1 MASELLGSTLDVH
14 GGGVDLKFPHHDNE
28 MAQAEA
34 YWDHHQWVHYFLHTG
49 HLHIEGRKMSKSLK
63 NFLTIREVL
72 EQVTPRQLR
81 LLFLMQSWRDP
92 MNYSQGTLTEMLA
105 KEKMIREFM
114 LMVKTRLRDDMGS
127 QHTAA
132 QRWNK
137 EDEEVHKAILE
148 TEKKVL
154 LLLLL
159 LLVLLLLLLTLV
171 SRFTLRCA
179 RTLTRPLCSSHSKL
193 SCTTSTST

>member
-1 MASELLGSTLDVH
+1 MTCDRSVMASELLGATLDVH

-72 EQVTPRQLR
+72 DQVTPRQLR
-81 LLFLMQSWRDP
+81 LLFLMQSWREP

-105 KEKMIREFM
+105 KERMIREFM
-114 LMVKTRLRDDMGS
+114 LMVKTRVRDDMS
-127 QHTAA
+127 KQHTAA

-137 EDEEVHKAILE
+137 EDEDVHSTILE
-148 TEKKVL
+148 TEKKVHL
-154 LLLLL
+154 ALCEDVNTP
-159 LLVLLLLLLTLV
+159 LVLKALEALV
-171 SRFTLRCA
+171 HDVNKCG
-179 RTLTRPLCSSHSKL
+179 
-193 SCTTSTST
+193 